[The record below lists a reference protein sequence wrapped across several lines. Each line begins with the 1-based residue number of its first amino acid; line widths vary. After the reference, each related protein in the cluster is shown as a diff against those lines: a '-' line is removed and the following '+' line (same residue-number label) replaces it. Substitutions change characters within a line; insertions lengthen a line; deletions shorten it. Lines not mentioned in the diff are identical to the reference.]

1 MKESPLDSIIIDL
14 ILEHYNMLSI
24 DHKRP
29 ILTDNDFDNIVA
41 YAQEVYYKNIMSDTP
56 VGIEGEA

>member
-1 MKESPLDSIIIDL
+1 
-14 ILEHYNMLSI
+14 MLSI